1 MQLQIETTLEY
12 KLGPG
17 PTTILLQ
24 IEAASLP
31 EQTVL
36 TSELTVPDALSET
49 RVPAEEAV
57 GERSWIEAGE
67 TFNATYTAKVDLN
80 RTAADLAQFE
90 APHLPD
96 LPGEIV
102 KYLMPSRY
110 CVPSRFVK
118 ILEQNFEG
126 LSGGALIAACRDWIE
141 EHLDYVPGV
150 SDENTMASDTYL
162 ARQGICRDYA
172 HVLIALARAADIPA
186 RFASVYA
193 PSVEPPDFHAVA
205 EVYLGGAWHLVD
217 PTGMAQ
223 ADEMAVIGVG
233 RDAAD
238 VAFMNIHGMSELVS
252 QNVSVKRA

>member
-1 MQLQIETTLEY
+1 MRLLIETSLDY

-24 IEAASLP
+24 IEAARLP
-31 EQTVL
+31 EQVIVESAL
-36 TSELTVPDALSET
+36 DVPDTLSLT

-57 GERSWIEAGE
+57 GERCWIEVEE
-67 TFNATYTAKVDLN
+67 TFTASYRARLDLN
-80 RTAADLAQFE
+80 RPTVDLATLE
-90 APHLPD
+90 VPPLPS
-96 LPGEIV
+96 LPADVV

-110 CVPSRFVK
+110 CVPGRFGR
-118 ILEQNFEG
+118 ILEQNFGG
-126 LSGGALIAACRDWIE
+126 LAGGALIQACRDWIE
-141 EHLDYVPGV
+141 SHLDYVPGV

-217 PTGMAQ
+217 PTGMAR
-223 ADEMAVIGVG
+223 AEEMAVIGVG

-238 VAFMNIHGMSELVS
+238 VAFMNIHGTSELVS
-252 QNVSVKRA
+252 QSVSVKKV

>member
-1 MQLQIETTLEY
+1 M
-12 KLGPG
+12 
-17 PTTILLQ
+17 
-24 IEAASLP
+24 
-31 EQTVL
+31 
-36 TSELTVPDALSET
+36 
-49 RVPAEEAV
+49 
-57 GERSWIEAGE
+57 
-67 TFNATYTAKVDLN
+67 
-80 RTAADLAQFE
+80 
-90 APHLPD
+90 
-96 LPGEIV
+96 
-102 KYLMPSRY
+102 
-110 CVPSRFVK
+110 
-118 ILEQNFEG
+118 
-126 LSGGALIAACRDWIE
+126 
-141 EHLDYVPGV
+141 PGV